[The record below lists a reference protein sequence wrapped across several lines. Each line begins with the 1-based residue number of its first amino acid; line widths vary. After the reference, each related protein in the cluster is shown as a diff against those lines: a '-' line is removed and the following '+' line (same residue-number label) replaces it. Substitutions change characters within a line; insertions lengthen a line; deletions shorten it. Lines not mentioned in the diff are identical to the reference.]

1 MSKRLLLLLPV
12 FVAALAQ
19 ARDKAENWIEVRSPH
34 FRIVTDSNEKQGR
47 QIAGQFERMRSLV
60 HVAFPQLQVDYGRPL
75 VVLAVRD
82 KHEFQTLEPESLL
95 AKGALELNGLF
106 VRTTEMNSV
115 LMRLDAEGSNPY
127 AVVYHEY
134 THLMLSKAPN
144 IPLWLDEGMAQF
156 YENTVLYQKSAA
168 LGGANSRNVMLLL
181 RSPQLPLPTLFAV
194 DEASPYYRD
203 KEKGSMFYAE
213 SWALVH
219 YLLFRDY
226 QYKTSKLNEYVNLLA
241 QNVDAV
247 AAAIQ
252 VFGDLKK
259 LQAAL
264 EHYIMQGSFN
274 YFRTTAFA
282 KVDDSSF
289 EVEGLTAVEADAI
302 KADVLAYNGR
312 TVEART
318 LVDHVLQEDPTNVS
332 AQETMTFLQSLEVRQ
347 AEDSLRNALRSN
359 PSSADACDRLAV
371 FLWTRR
377 RDLEEARTLAIKAVS
392 LEPGNIPYRID
403 LAKILLAIGRGPDA
417 VETLQAAAKVA
428 HAAEDV
434 QAVNDLLRDAQEY
447 TQAQEEQHRLATE
460 ANSRQ
465 QETASAG
472 SIIGSGV
479 PHSGGGDTFASKGPH
494 HYVVGML
501 KDVHCDSARMDLTVD
516 TGGKNLALHAENYY
530 KVEYSALNIPPLK
543 ELNPCEDLEG
553 RAAKVEYVEATDQSD
568 VARVLGVELHK

>member
-1 MSKRLLLLLPV
+1 MLKRLLLLLPV
-12 FVAALAQ
+12 FVAVLAQ
-19 ARDKAENWIEVRSPH
+19 ARDKAGNWIEVRSPH

-82 KHEFQTLEPESLL
+82 KREFQALEPESLL
-95 AKGALELNGLF
+95 GKGALQLNGLF

-156 YENTVLYQKSAA
+156 YENTELYEKSAA
-168 LGGANSRNVMLLL
+168 LGGANSRNVRLLL
-181 RSPQLPLPTLFAV
+181 ENPQLPLATLFTV
-194 DEASPYYRD
+194 DETSPYYRE
-203 KEKGSMFYAE
+203 KEKGSMFHAE

-226 QYKTSKLNEYVNLLA
+226 ESKTSKVNEYVSLLA

-247 AAAIQ
+247 TAAIQ

-274 YFRTTAFA
+274 YFRTTALA

-289 EVEGLTAVEADAI
+289 EVEGLTAVDVDAL
-302 KADVLAYNGR
+302 KANVLAYNGR
-312 TVEART
+312 TAEART
-318 LVDHVLQEDPTNVS
+318 LLDHVLQEDPTNFS
-332 AQETMTFLQSLEVRQ
+332 AHETMTFLQAQEVRQ
-347 AEDSLRNALRSN
+347 SEDSMRNAVRSN
-359 PSSADACDRLAV
+359 PSSGDACDRLAV
-371 FLWTRR
+371 FLWTTRR
-377 RDLEEARTLAIKAVS
+377 NLEEGRTLAIKAVS
-392 LEPGNIPYRID
+392 LEPGNIRYRID
-403 LAKILLAIGRGPDA
+403 LAKILLAMGRGPDA
-417 VETLQAAAKVA
+417 VETLLDAAKVA

-434 QAVNDLLRDAQEY
+434 QAVNELLRNAQEY
-447 TQAQEEQHRLATE
+447 TQAQEEQHRLLAE
-460 ANSRQ
+460 AKSRQ
-465 QETASAG
+465 QETSSAG
-472 SIIGSGV
+472 SIIETEV
-479 PHSGGGDTFASKGPH
+479 PHSGDGDTFASKKPH
-494 HYVVGML
+494 HYVVGRL
-501 KDVHCDSARMDLTVD
+501 KDVRCDSARMDLTVD

-553 RAAKVEYVEATDQSD
+553 RAAKVEYVEAADQSD
-568 VARVLGVELHK
+568 VSHVLGVELRN

>member
-34 FRIVTDSNEKQGR
+34 FRIVTDANEKQGR

-82 KHEFQTLEPESLL
+82 KREFQTLEPESLL
-95 AKGALELNGLF
+95 AKGALQLNGLF

-115 LMRLDAEGSNPY
+115 LMRLDAEGPNPY
-127 AVVYHEY
+127 SVVYHEY
-134 THLMLSKAPN
+134 THLMLSKAAN

-156 YENTVLYQKSAA
+156 YENTELYEKSAA
-168 LGGANSRNVMLLL
+168 LGGANSRNVKLLL
-181 RSPQLPLPTLFAV
+181 RSPQLPLPTLFTI
-194 DEASPYYRD
+194 DEKSPYYRE

-226 QYKTSKLNEYVNLLA
+226 ESKTSKLNEYVSLLA

-247 AAAIQ
+247 TAATQ

-264 EHYIMQGSFN
+264 EHYIVQGSFN
-274 YFRTTAFA
+274 YFRTTALA

-289 EVEGLTAVEADAI
+289 EVDSVTAVAADAL
-302 KADVLAYNGR
+302 KANVLAYNGR
-312 TVEART
+312 TAEARI
-318 LVDHVLQEDPTNVS
+318 LLDHVLQEDPSNVS
-332 AQETMTFLQSLEVRQ
+332 AHETMTFLQSEEVRQ
-347 AEDSLRNALRSN
+347 AEDSLRNALRSS
-359 PSSADACDRLAV
+359 PSSGEAWDRLAV

-377 RDLEEARTLAIKAVS
+377 RNLEEARTLAIKAVS
-392 LEPGNIPYRID
+392 LEPGSIGYRID
-403 LAKILLAIGRGPDA
+403 LAKILLAMGRGPDA
-417 VETLQAAAKVA
+417 VETLRDAAKVA

-447 TQAQEEQHRLATE
+447 AQAQEEQHRLAIE
-460 ANSRQ
+460 AKSRQ
-465 QETASAG
+465 QETVSAG
-472 SIIGSGV
+472 SMTGSEGG
-479 PHSGGGDTFASKGPH
+479 HSGGGDTFASKGPH
-494 HYVVGML
+494 HYVVGRL
-501 KDVHCDSARMDLTVD
+501 KDVRCDSASMDLTVE
-516 TGGKNLALHAENYY
+516 TGSKNLALHAENYY

-553 RAAKVEYVEATDQSD
+553 RAARVEYVEAADQSD

>member
-1 MSKRLLLLLPV
+1 MSKRVLLLLPV

-60 HVAFPQLQVDYGRPL
+60 HVAFPQLQVDDGGPL

-82 KHEFQTLEPESLL
+82 KREFQTLEPESLL
-95 AKGALELNGLF
+95 GKGALQLNGLF

-127 AVVYHEY
+127 SVVYHEY

-156 YENTVLYQKSAA
+156 YEKTELYEKSAA
-168 LGGANSRNVMLLL
+168 LGRANSRHVSLLL
-181 RSPQLPLPTLFAV
+181 QNPQLPLPTLFAV
-194 DEASPYYRD
+194 DETSPYYRE

-226 QYKTSKLNEYVNLLA
+226 EYKTSKVNEYVSLLA

-247 AAAIQ
+247 TAAVQ

-274 YFRTTAFA
+274 YFRTTALA

-289 EVEGLTAVEADAI
+289 QVEAVTAVDVDAL
-302 KADVLAYNGR
+302 KANVLAHNGR

-318 LVDHVLQEDPTNVS
+318 LLDRVLQEDPNNVS
-332 AQETMTFLQSLEVRQ
+332 AHETVTFLQTQEVRQ
-347 AEDSLRNALRSN
+347 AEDSLRNAVRSN

-371 FLWTRR
+371 FLW
-377 RDLEEARTLAIKAVS
+377 K
-392 LEPGNIPYRID
+392 
-403 LAKILLAIGRGPDA
+403 IGR
-417 VETLQAAAKVA
+417 A
-428 HAAEDV
+428 HV
-434 QAVNDLLRDAQEY
+434 
-447 TQAQEEQHRLATE
+447 
-460 ANSRQ
+460 
-465 QETASAG
+465 
-472 SIIGSGV
+472 
-479 PHSGGGDTFASKGPH
+479 
-494 HYVVGML
+494 
-501 KDVHCDSARMDLTVD
+501 
-516 TGGKNLALHAENYY
+516 
-530 KVEYSALNIPPLK
+530 
-543 ELNPCEDLEG
+543 
-553 RAAKVEYVEATDQSD
+553 
-568 VARVLGVELHK
+568 

>member
-1 MSKRLLLLLPV
+1 MSKRFLLLLPV

-75 VVLAVRD
+75 LVLAVRD
-82 KHEFQTLEPESLL
+82 KREFQTLEPESLL
-95 AKGALELNGLF
+95 GKGALQLNGLF

-134 THLMLSKAPN
+134 THLMFSKAPN

-156 YENTVLYQKSAA
+156 YENTELYEKSAA
-168 LGGANSRNVMLLL
+168 LGGANSRHVSLLL
-181 RSPQLPLPTLFAV
+181 QNPQLPLATLFAV
-194 DEASPYYRD
+194 DETSPYYRE

-226 QYKTSKLNEYVNLLA
+226 EYKTSKVNEYVSLLA

-247 AAAIQ
+247 TAAVQ

-264 EHYIMQGSFN
+264 EHYIVQGSFN
-274 YFRTTAFA
+274 YFRTTALA

-289 EVEGLTAVEADAI
+289 QVEGVTAVDVDAL
-302 KADVLAYNGR
+302 KANVLAYNGR
-312 TVEART
+312 TAEAHA
-318 LVDHVLQEDPTNVS
+318 LLDHVLQEDPTNVS
-332 AQETMTFLQSLEVRQ
+332 AHETITFLQIQEVRQ
-347 AEDSLRNALRSN
+347 AEDSLRNAVRSN

-371 FLWTRR
+371 FLWTRG

-403 LAKILLAIGRGPDA
+403 LAKILLAMGRGRDA
-417 VETLQAAAKVA
+417 VERLLDAAKVA
-428 HAAEDV
+428 HAAEDI
-434 QAVNDLLRDAQEY
+434 QALNDLLRNAREY
-447 TQAQEEQHRLATE
+447 TQAQEEEHRLLAE
-460 ANSRQ
+460 AKNRQ
-465 QETASAG
+465 PETSAAE
-472 SIIGSGV
+472 SISEV
-479 PHSGGGDTFASKGPH
+479 PHPVDGDPLASKGPH
-494 HYVVGML
+494 RYVVGRL
-501 KDVHCDSARMDLTVD
+501 KDVRCDSASMDLTVD
-516 TGGKNLALHAENYY
+516 TGGKNVALHAENYY

-553 RAAKVEYVEATDQSD
+553 RAAKVEYVEAADQSD
-568 VARVLGVELHK
+568 VARVLGVELRK

>member
-82 KHEFQTLEPESLL
+82 KREFQTLEPESLL
-95 AKGALELNGLF
+95 AKGALQLNGLF

-127 AVVYHEY
+127 SVVYHEY

-156 YENTVLYQKSAA
+156 YENTELYQKSAA
-168 LGGANSRNVMLLL
+168 LGGANSRNVTLLL
-181 RSPQLPLPTLFAV
+181 RNPQLPLPTLFTV
-194 DEASPYYRD
+194 DEASPYYRE

-241 QNVDAV
+241 QNMDAV
-247 AAAIQ
+247 TAAIQ

-264 EHYIMQGSFN
+264 EHYIVQGSFN
-274 YFRTTAFA
+274 YFHTTALA

-289 EVEGLTAVEADAI
+289 EVQSLTAVEADAI
-302 KADVLAYNGR
+302 KANVLAYNGR
-312 TVEART
+312 TSEARA
-318 LVDHVLQEDPTNVS
+318 LVDHVLQQDPTNVS
-332 AQETMTFLQSLEVRQ
+332 AHETMTYLQSLEVRQ
-347 AEDSLRNALRSN
+347 AEDALRNALRSN
-359 PSSADACDRLAV
+359 PSSGEACDRLAV
-371 FLWTRR
+371 FLWTKR
-377 RDLEEARTLAIKAVS
+377 RDLEEARTLEMRALS
-392 LEPGNIPYRID
+392 LQPASIGYRID
-403 LAKILLAIGRGPDA
+403 LARILLAMGRGPDA
-417 VETLQAAAKVA
+417 VETLRDAAKVA
-428 HAAEDV
+428 HAAEDAR
-434 QAVNDLLRDAQEY
+434 AVNDLLRDAQEY
-447 TQAQEEQHRLATE
+447 TQAQEEQHRLVTE
-460 ANSRQ
+460 ANGRQ
-465 QETASAG
+465 QQTASAE
-472 SIIGSGV
+472 SMIKTGV
-479 PHSGGGDTFASKGPH
+479 PPGGGDTLASKGPH
-494 HYVVGML
+494 HYVVGRL
-501 KDVHCDSARMDLTVD
+501 KDVRCDSASMDLTVQ
-516 TGGKNLALHAENYY
+516 TGSKNLALHAENYY
-530 KVEYSALNIPPLK
+530 QVEYSTLNLPPLK

-553 RAAKVEYVEATDQSD
+553 RAARVEYVEAADQSD

>member
-1 MSKRLLLLLPV
+1 MSKRVLLLLPV
-12 FVAALAQ
+12 FVAVLAQ

-82 KHEFQTLEPESLL
+82 KREFQTLEPENLL
-95 AKGALELNGLF
+95 GKGALQLNGLF

-134 THLMLSKAPN
+134 THLMFSKAPN

-156 YENTVLYQKSAA
+156 YENTELYEKSAA
-168 LGGANSRNVMLLL
+168 LGGANSRHVSLLL
-181 RSPQLPLPTLFAV
+181 QNPQLPLRALFAV
-194 DEASPYYRD
+194 DETSPYYRE

-226 QYKTSKLNEYVNLLA
+226 EYKTSKVNEYVSLLA

-247 AAAIQ
+247 TAAVQ

-274 YFRTTAFA
+274 YFRTTALA

-289 EVEGLTAVEADAI
+289 QVEGVTAVDVEAL
-302 KADVLAYNGR
+302 KANVLAYNGR
-312 TVEART
+312 TAEART
-318 LVDHVLQEDPTNVS
+318 LLDHVLQEDPTNVS
-332 AQETMTFLQSLEVRQ
+332 AHETVTFLQIQEVRQ
-347 AEDSLRNALRSN
+347 AEDSLRNAVRSN

-377 RDLEEARTLAIKAVS
+377 RDLEEARTLAVKAVS

-403 LAKILLAIGRGPDA
+403 FAKILLAMGRGRDA
-417 VETLQAAAKVA
+417 VEKLLDAAKVA
-428 HAAEDV
+428 HAAEDI
-434 QAVNDLLRDAQEY
+434 QALNDLLRNAREY
-447 TQAQEEQHRLATE
+447 TQAQEEEHRLLAE
-460 ANSRQ
+460 AKNRQ
-465 QETASAG
+465 PETSAAG
-472 SIIGSGV
+472 SITET
-479 PHSGGGDTFASKGPH
+479 PHPVDGDPSASKGPH
-494 HYVVGML
+494 RYVVGKL
-501 KDVHCDSARMDLTVD
+501 KDVRCDSARMDLTVD

-553 RAAKVEYVEATDQSD
+553 RAAKVEYVEAADQSD